1 VTEVG
6 PHSSFKDPSFYNEK
20 RREKKKKKKE
30 KDPRNTSKL
39 FITTT

>member
-6 PHSSFKDPSFYNEK
+6 SHSSFKDPSFYNEK
-20 RREKKKKKKE
+20 RREKKKKKE
-30 KDPRNTSKL
+30 RDPRNTSKL